1 MSTQHNGPM
10 AILLALMS
18 SAMWGTA
25 DFFGGLRSRKR
36 PAVAVVAGSMFAG
49 LLTVA
54 IAVAVT
60 GAYDDPTGWVVW
72 SVLSGL
78 AGASGLV
85 AFYAALASGTMGV
98 VSPIAALGVAVPVI
112 AGFIG
117 GETPST
123 LQAVGLVIALVG
135 AVATSGPEL
144 SGGASARSV
153 GLAAFAGVCFGTVF
167 LAVDQGA
174 KSSALMTLVGMRTT
188 SLVMFGIAAIALR
201 SIGGLDRTDLFPLFV
216 IGFFDVAANLMYAL
230 ASNRGY
236 VSIVSVLASLYPVM
250 TVLLA
255 RAVLHERL
263 RAVQLVGVV
272 VTLSGVAFIS
282 AG

>member
-1 MSTQHNGPM
+1 
-10 AILLALMS
+10 
-18 SAMWGTA
+18 
-25 DFFGGLRSRKR
+25 
-36 PAVAVVAGSMFAG
+36 
-49 LLTVA
+49 
-54 IAVAVT
+54 
-60 GAYDDPTGWVVW
+60 
-72 SVLSGL
+72 
-78 AGASGLV
+78 
-85 AFYAALASGTMGV
+85 MGV

-188 SLVMFGIAAIALR
+188 SIVMFGIAAIALR

-255 RAVLHERL
+255 RVGPARAAPGGPARRRRRDTLRRRLHLRRL
-263 RAVQLVGVV
+263 SDPGGPSKPGRAHRRRDDSDRAVV
-272 VTLSGVAFIS
+272 S
-282 AG
+282 ARAAE

>member
-1 MSTQHNGPM
+1 
-10 AILLALMS
+10 
-18 SAMWGTA
+18 
-25 DFFGGLRSRKR
+25 
-36 PAVAVVAGSMFAG
+36 
-49 LLTVA
+49 
-54 IAVAVT
+54 
-60 GAYDDPTGWVVW
+60 
-72 SVLSGL
+72 
-78 AGASGLV
+78 
-85 AFYAALASGTMGV
+85 V

-123 LQAVGLVIALVG
+123 LQTVGLVIALVG

-153 GLAAFAGVCFGTVF
+153 GLAAFAGICFGTVF

-188 SLVMFGIAAIALR
+188 SIVMFGIAAIALR
-201 SIGGLDRTDLFPLFV
+201 TIGGLDRTDLFPLFV

-282 AG
+282 AGCSGHVTLELSNVATLPIKLWPGMKIGQLCFFRLSSPAENPYGSAKYGSRYQGQRGPTPSRSFQNFHRTDI

>member
-1 MSTQHNGPM
+1 M
-10 AILLALMS
+10 AILLALLS
-18 SAMWGTA
+18 SVMWGTS
-25 DFFGGLRSRKR
+25 DFFGGLRSRTR
-36 PAVAVVAGSMFAG
+36 PAVAVVAGSMLAG
-49 LLTVA
+49 LLTA
-54 IAVAVT
+54 WVAVLFV
-60 GAYDDPTGWVVW
+60 GAYDDPTGWVWW
-72 SVLSGL
+72 SVLSGV

-112 AGFIG
+112 AGFIR

-123 LQAVGLVIALVG
+123 LQTVGLVIALVG

-144 SGGASARSV
+144 SGGASTRSV
-153 GLAAFAGVCFGTVF
+153 LLAAFAGLCFGTVF
-167 LAVDQGA
+167 LAVDKGA

-188 SLVMFGIAAIALR
+188 SLIMFGVAAVLLR
-201 SIGGLDRTDLFPLFV
+201 SIGGLDRTDLLPLFV
-216 IGFFDVAANLMYAL
+216 IGFFDVTANLMYAL

-263 RAVQLVGVV
+263 RSVQLVGVV
-272 VTLSGVAFIS
+272 VTLTGVAFIS